1 MRKAK
6 LSIMLLCLLSLFVSC
21 GDDKSSTA
29 KNSKKDNAKSA
40 ETISSVVLYDGT
52 PFYVENQDGK
62 MVYADEAQLGDVI
75 RIFLKGK
82 SIEQKEAIRL
92 LSSGKEET
100 FNFVHVSYYDKSYW
114 TRDIFIT
121 NDAAVTPAVITAQS
135 ITYSAPD
142 GTKATSKKFEP
153 GTIIAVNV
161 TAKEHDLDLDID
173 FYEVTYYGGGSSP
186 FGKKVYVK
194 CDNISSNKADTVA
207 LQTLKKIENT
217 KNINGDVKAILS
229 ESLNNLPVSPFVA
242 DKIAEA
248 GL

>member
-1 MRKAK
+1 MTVKSVFKYSLTGLLLFGGLCAG
-6 LSIMLLCLLSLFVSC
+6 LSGCSGFTE
-21 GDDKSSTA
+21 KQ
-29 KNSKKDNAKSA
+29 
-40 ETISSVVLYDGT
+40 ETINE
-52 PFYVENQDGK
+52 YVN
-62 MVYADEAQLGDVI
+62 
-75 RIFLKGK
+75 
-82 SIEQKEAIRL
+82 
-92 LSSGKEET
+92 ET
-100 FNFVHVSYYDKSYW
+100 ETVKD
-114 TRDIFIT
+114 T
-121 NDAAVTPAVITAQS
+121 
-135 ITYSAPD
+135 
-142 GTKATSKKFEP
+142 
-153 GTIIAVNV
+153 VNE

-217 KNINGDVKAILS
+217 KNIDGDVKAILS